1 MRETRETARR
11 SQPLLRI
18 PGVDASVEVRRHPT
32 ARRMTLRVSN
42 THRAVI
48 LTIPSRCDLSAAD
61 KFVARHADWVKQRL
75 GAIPQPVPFADGSVV
90 PLRGV
95 MHAVMADTATRRSGV
110 VVVADDQALGRVLCV
125 AGAPEH
131 VARRLTDWL
140 IEQARR
146 DLDSRVRFHAQRLG
160 VRAKRIAVR
169 DQLSRWGSC
178 STTGA
183 LSFSWRLVMAPP
195 LVLDYVAAHEV
206 AHLREMNHGKKF
218 WALVRETMPDLDQ
231 ARAWL
236 HANGTNL
243 HRFGATA

>member
-1 MRETRETARR
+1 MRETRENARR
-11 SQPLLRI
+11 SQPVLRV
-18 PGVDASVEVRRHPT
+18 PGVDASVEVRRHPS

-61 KFVARHADWVKQRL
+61 KFVSRHADWLKQKL
-75 GAIPQPVPFADGSVV
+75 GAIPVSIPFADGSVI
-90 PLRGV
+90 PLRGTPHRV
-95 MHAVMADTATRRSGV
+95 VAEGLSRGGV
-110 VVVADDQALGRVLCV
+110 VSTTEDEIRGPALHV
-125 AGAPEH
+125 AGEPEH
-131 VARRLTDWL
+131 LARRLTDWL
-140 IEQARR
+140 VEQARR
-146 DLDSRVRFHAQRLG
+146 DLDGRVRFHAQRLA
-160 VRAKRIAVR
+160 VRAKRITVR

-183 LSFSWRLVMAPP
+183 LSFSWRLIMAPP

-218 WALVRETMPDLDQ
+218 WALVRETMPDMDQ

-236 HANGTNL
+236 HANGTDL
-243 HRFGATA
+243 HRYGATN